1 MASHSIN
8 LRHHNHRHL
17 FRCFSPIPS
26 PPSISFSFNIQPN
39 PFAGTWQSWGKD
51 KGRNVDIH
59 RLCRRISNPRSQ
71 ESGGV
76 FQVGLP
82 VTKSNEIV
90 DDDIQEKEAFKGLEP
105 DKIKEHVDN
114 IKSMLGSMENGE
126 ISCSAYDTA
135 WVALIEDV
143 NGSGSPQFPST
154 LQWIANNQLP
164 DGSWGDAHIFVAHDR
179 LINTLACVVAL
190 KTWNIHPDKYQ
201 KGVEFFKEN
210 ISKLENENAEHM
222 PIGFEVA
229 FPSLLEVARTLNV
242 EVPYDS
248 PVFQDIYESRDLK
261 LTKIPKEIMHSVP
274 TTLLHSLEGM
284 SGLDWE
290 KLLKLRC
297 PDGSFLFSPSSTAFA
312 FMQTKDENCLEYLT
326 NIVQRFNGGVPNVY
340 PVDLF
345 EHIWAIDRLQR
356 LGISRY
362 FKPEIKQ
369 CIDYVYRHVHIA
381 TYIGLKKGYV
391 GRETQGFKTLTIQ
404 PWGLDVFRHFEKGG
418 EFFCFVGQSNQAVT
432 GIFNLYRASQVRFP
446 GDKILEDASHFSSN
460 FLGQKQ
466 AAHQILDKWII
477 IKDLPGEVKYALDF
491 PWHASLPRVES
502 RFYIQQYGGEED
514 VWIGKTLYRM
524 PFVNNNAYL
533 ELAKLDFNNCQA
545 LHQKEWASMQKWYS
559 DTGIGD
565 FGMSTSSLLLT
576 YFMAAASIFE
586 PDRSQE
592 RLAWAKT
599 AFLVETITSSFNDHE
614 LRETFL
620 PMFTRSVD
628 APISHINGSVH
639 RQNWVNFLC
648 LRQMKKVM
656 FKCDLYCRK
665 LDSNR
670 TIQKLIDTLLQTLNH
685 LSLDTLVAHGRD
697 ISQSIRHAW
706 EKWML
711 KWVEEGDRHQ
721 GVAELVMQ
729 TIILTSGSWS
739 MEELLSHP
747 QYEQLSDLTNTICH
761 QLCHCQK
768 QKVHDNGCF
777 KNTDTEQM
785 RTQKIESAMQELVQ
799 LVLQNPSDNIDS
811 EFKQTFLTVARSF
824 YYAAHC
830 DMETTISHIA
840 KVLFEKV
847 N

>member
-8 LRHHNHRHL
+8 LRHL
-17 FRCFSPIPS
+17 FHCSSPIPS
-26 PPSISFSFNIQPN
+26 LPSSISFSYNIQPN

-51 KGRNVDIH
+51 KGHNVDIH

-71 ESGGV
+71 GGV
-76 FQVGLP
+76 FPVGLP
-82 VTKSNEIV
+82 VTKSKEIV
-90 DDDIQEKEAFKGLEP
+90 DDDIQENEAFKGLEP

-114 IKSMLGSMENGE
+114 IKSMLGSMEDGE

-143 NGSGSPQFPST
+143 NGSGLPQFPST

-164 DGSWGDAHIFVAHDR
+164 DGSWGDDHIFVAHDR

-312 FMQTKDENCLEYLT
+312 FMQTKDDNCLEYLT
-326 NIVQRFNGGVPNVY
+326 KIVLRFNGRVPNVY

-369 CIDYVYRHVHIA
+369 CIDYVYRHWTEEGICWARNTRVQDIDDTAMGFRLLRLH
-381 TYIGLKKGYV
+381 GYDV
-391 GRETQGFKTLTIQ
+391 SA
-404 PWGLDVFRHFEKGG
+404 DVFRHFEKGG

-446 GDKILEDASHFSSN
+446 GDKILEDANHFSSN
-460 FLGQKQ
+460 FLRQKQ
-466 AAHQILDKWII
+466 AANQLLDKWII
-477 IKDLPGEVKYALDF
+477 IKDLPGEVKYALEF
-491 PWHASLPRVES
+491 PWQASLPRVET
-502 RFYIQQYGGEED
+502 RFYIQQYGGEDD

-524 PFVNNNAYL
+524 PYVNNNAYL

-559 DTGIGD
+559 DTGLGD

-576 YFMAAASIFE
+576 YFMAVASIFE
-586 PDRSQE
+586 PERSQE

-620 PMFTRSVD
+620 QEFTRSVD
-628 APISHINGSVH
+628 APSSHING
-639 RQNWVNFLC
+639 
-648 LRQMKKVM
+648 
-656 FKCDLYCRK
+656 RK
-665 LDSNR
+665 LDSNK

-697 ISQSIRHAW
+697 ISHSICHAW

-721 GVAELVMQ
+721 GVAEVVVQ

-747 QYEQLSDLTNTICH
+747 QYERLSDLTNTVCH
-761 QLCHCQK
+761 QLCHYQK

-799 LVLQNPSDNIDS
+799 LVLQNSSDNIDS
-811 EFKQTFLTVARSF
+811 EFKQTFLIVAWSF